1 MGNTLQSVDRALRI
15 LLTFE
20 TEGQEVGVG
29 EIATLLD
36 VHKSTASRLA
46 ATLSAHGL
54 LERVP
59 ESERFRL
66 GPQLG
71 RLGMLATRGR
81 DLVEVARKPMAD
93 LAAETGETVT
103 LTVRHGDEMAT
114 VAQVDTRYV
123 VGVQN
128 WLGRRT
134 PLHCTSDGKVLL
146 AFGRAELSDGSLV
159 AMTDRTVTSTD
170 ELERQLAETRANG
183 WASAIGEV
191 EDGLNGAAAPV
202 LDASGNCRAAVSVS
216 GPAYR
221 VRPKDL
227 PRLGGLCRETA
238 AKIGAYLVWSSN
250 GAGKPNP
257 EEGGAADEARR

>member
-103 LTVRHGDEMAT
+103 LSVRHGDEMAT

-146 AFGRAELSDGSLV
+146 AFGQADLSRGSLV
-159 AMTDRTVTSTD
+159 ALTDRTITHRD

-191 EDGLNGAAAPV
+191 EEGLNGAAAPV

-221 VRPKDL
+221 VPPKDV